1 MVVLQLSLGLTM
13 TGLIMTNRVMKNTK
27 LFFQFALVLLIFTSN
42 SSYAICEEKANL
54 YRSVQSVFTYANHY
68 GDKWYLLDREQRIYL
83 ASFHEKEMSIQKIG
97 DFDSS
102 VFLHFSKRK
111 GFLWLAS
118 NTWRE
123 DSNKYLQ
130 RKLGDRVVDFD
141 TFLDLSVGNSEIALF
156 LGSFPRY
163 IVVYDNGTIQIR
175 DWSSPGKNDYFLGAY
190 SKDDTFVVL
199 VVRDE
204 TVHFY
209 FSGDGYI
216 WDKSDFSIP
225 SYVRGYTHNNLFW
238 VVDDQGEK
246 YSSED
251 GLDWQMN
258 MDDHS
263 FNQYEAEYDT
273 HRARLLTKLRE
284 SNYIV
289 NSIDGDHNE
298 GVVVGSCYK
307 RVGPKIENM
316 GFLLRYKNN
325 QYTMY
330 EDFDNKKPL
339 TFVGKSWEL
348 GSE

>member
-1 MVVLQLSLGLTM
+1 MRDHRRVVTANLTM
-13 TGLIMTNRVMKNTK
+13 KKIIY
-27 LFFQFALVLLIFTSN
+27 FFKFALVLLIFTGN
-42 SSYAICEEKANL
+42 SAYAICEEDKANV
-54 YRSVQSVFTYANHY
+54 YSTFQSVFTYANHY
-68 GDKWYLLDREQRIYL
+68 GNKWYLFDREQRIYL
-83 ASFHEKEMSIQKIG
+83 ASFHEKEISIQRIG

-102 VFLHFSKRK
+102 VFLHFNIHKA
-111 GFLWLAS
+111 FLRA
-118 NTWRE
+118 NVI
-123 DSNKYLQ
+123 KYLQ
-130 RKLGDRVVDFD
+130 RKLGERVVDFD
-141 TFLDLSVGNSEIALF
+141 TFLDLSVSNSEVALF

-163 IVVYDNGTIQIR
+163 IVAYDSGTIQIM
-175 DWSSPGKNDYFLGAY
+175 DWSSPGENSYFLGAY
-190 SKDDTFVVL
+190 SKDDIFVML
-199 VVRDE
+199 VVHDK

-225 SYVRGYTHNNLFW
+225 SYARGYTHNNLFW

-284 SNYIV
+284 SNYV
-289 NSIDGDHNE
+289 VYSIDGDHNE

-307 RVGPKIENM
+307 RVGPKFEDM